1 MHAFAAK
8 LGALAMAPLMFF
20 GSHIA
25 AAHNDSHAP
34 TQKWPTSSS
43 TSSSAKAAI
52 KITSIDGPS
61 SLAVNTSG
69 TWTVNVN
76 TSATS
81 SLHYSA
87 TWGDE
92 GTATAMRAMTA
103 RTDTS
108 ATLSHT
114 YASAGTYHPTFTV
127 TDDNGHTATKTA
139 TVTIGATASLHL
151 DTVAPT
157 SGAVGTTITVS
168 GTGFADGDTVTVGG
182 VTASSTT
189 YNDDGTL
196 TFAVP
201 QLKTGEYNVR
211 VHDGDTKSNAVSFT
225 VTAAAPS
232 LSINGVDAPIRL
244 AVGADGTWT
253 VHAATTD
260 DSLTYSVKW
269 GDEGIGSM
277 LRALVSTP
285 TQTSSTFTHAYD
297 KAGTY
302 TPKFTVTDSSGH
314 SESVSA
320 TVVVTNN
327 S

>member
-1 MHAFAAK
+1 MHALALKF
-8 LGALAMAPLMFF
+8 GALMAAPLMFF
-20 GSHIA
+20 GGHA
-25 AAHNDSHAP
+25 ANAYHNNPHALAHGP
-34 TQKWPTSSS
+34 TATSS
-43 TSSSAKAAI
+43 AI
-52 KITSIDGPS
+52 SITSIDGPS
-61 SLAVNTSG
+61 SVAVNTSG

-92 GTATAMRAMTA
+92 NSTASMRALTA

-108 ATLSHT
+108 ATLTHT
-114 YASAGTYHPTFTV
+114 YASAGTYHPKFTV
-127 TDDNGHTATKTA
+127 TDDNGHTATKSA
-139 TVTIGATASLHL
+139 TVTVGATASLHL
-151 DTVAPT
+151 DSVAPT
-157 SGAVGTTITVS
+157 SGAVGATITVS
-168 GTGFADGDTVTVGG
+168 GTGFADGNTVTVGG
-182 VTASSTT
+182 VKAATTT

-196 TFAVP
+196 TFTVP
-201 QLKTGEYNVR
+201 QLATGTYNVR

-225 VTAAAPS
+225 VTAATPS

-253 VHAATTD
+253 VHAATTG
-260 DSLTYSVKW
+260 DSLKYSVKW
-269 GDEGIGSM
+269 GDEGTGSL
-277 LRALVSTP
+277 LRAMVATP
-285 TQTSSTFTHAYD
+285 VQTSSTFTHAYQT
-297 KAGTY
+297 AGTY
-302 TPKFTVTDSSGH
+302 TPKFTVTDDTGH